1 MRKSRFLSRVFVSMF
16 AAALCGIAAAATPHP
31 SGTCTPPG
39 DTWEARADFADTAV
53 VRAWGSFFPADGKFY
68 VMGGRPDDT
77 VGDDFT
83 NIHIYDPATDT
94 WTASNATFADNQ
106 TNNMVGGV
114 LDFAGTP
121 LIVVV
126 GGSAAGATDASSSD
140 TRTYDPAGDSLEV
153 LTNDPW
159 IGNTTGK
166 ILPGGAAVYDNK
178 LYVFGGFD
186 INTDMVDTITVFD
199 PSAPEGSRWSTSTAT
214 LPTPIGYVPASESGG
229 LIYLFGG
236 STWDASDP
244 SAPVLH
250 DTTESSVYDP
260 ATDTISPVTPIPR
273 ATGETRAVTAPDG
286 TIWVLGGG
294 REAPN
299 PSTEVDVYD
308 PVGDAW
314 TTAPA
319 FANPR
324 RNISADID
332 PATGN
337 IWIVGGY
344 DDGGAPTF
352 FNEQFTGCSGP
363 DDTIFEDGFDGP
375 PN

>member
-16 AAALCGIAAAATPHP
+16 VAAMCGSAAAATTHP
-31 SGTCTPPG
+31 SGPCTPPG
-39 DTWEARADFADTAV
+39 AWEARADFADTAI
-53 VRAWGSFFPADGKFY
+53 VRAWGTYFPADGKFY
-68 VMGGRPDDT
+68 LFGGRPDDVT
-77 VGDDFT
+77 GDDFI
-83 NIHIYDPATDT
+83 NVHIYDPATDT
-94 WTASNATFADNQ
+94 WTASNATFSDNQ

-114 LDFAGTP
+114 LDFGGTP
-121 LIVVV
+121 LMVVV

-140 TRTYDPAGDSLEV
+140 TRTYDPVGDSLQV

-159 IGNTTGK
+159 VGNITGK
-166 ILPGGAAVYDNK
+166 TLPGGAAVYENK
-178 LYVFGGFD
+178 LFVFGGFD
-186 INTDMVDTITVFD
+186 INTDMVNTITVFD
-199 PSAPEGSRWSTSTAT
+199 PSAAEGSRWTTMTAT
-214 LPTPIGYVPASESGG
+214 LPTPIGYVPAATSNG

-244 SAPVLH
+244 TAPVLH

-260 ATDTISPVTPIPR
+260 DTDTISPVTAIPR

-286 TIWVLGGG
+286 TVWVLGGG

-299 PSTEVDVYD
+299 PSSEVDVYD

-319 FANPR
+319 FVNPR

-337 IWIVGGY
+337 IWVVGGY
-344 DDGGAPTF
+344 DSGGAPSF
-352 FNEQFTGCSGP
+352 FNEQFTACQVI

-375 PN
+375 PT